1 MIINTGEECKIRK
14 NASKLPKTKAPVMQ
28 KTANKVIILLAVFDV
43 LLSVG
48 YSMGYIVWTR
58 VYENKAQYL
67 AGGHLPFEDIIIAF
81 LIMFN
86 NLIPLALYVSLE
98 IVKLCQYLLLRD
110 IEMYDKASNTPMVS
124 NTQTMFENLG
134 QINYMFS
141 DKTGTLT
148 ENVMRFRKISVAGT
162 AWSHGLEKESNAS
175 DEVND
180 GTTKNTV

>member
-1 MIINTGEECKIRK
+1 
-14 NASKLPKTKAPVMQ
+14 
-28 KTANKVIILLAVFDV
+28 
-43 LLSVG
+43 
-48 YSMGYIVWTR
+48 
-58 VYENKAQYL
+58 
-67 AGGHLPFEDIIIAF
+67 
-81 LIMFN
+81 
-86 NLIPLALYVSLE
+86 
-98 IVKLCQYLLLRD
+98 
-110 IEMYDKASNTPMVS
+110 
-124 NTQTMFENLG
+124 MFENLG